1 MGKSLLV
8 IEPSRTIRA
17 LLDIY
22 LCRDG
27 NQLTIFADYGEALQ
41 ALALPLLQAQPPEL
55 VLIRLRPFQ
64 QESYQVIEYLRHRPC
79 YARTRIVGLI
89 AQEDEGHRQ
98 FERLLREAQVMTL
111 INPFRIQ
118 HLMELVHRG

>member
-8 IEPSRTIRA
+8 IEPSRTIRV

-22 LCRDG
+22 LRRDG
-27 NQLTIFADYGEALQ
+27 NQLTIFADYREALQ
-41 ALALPLLQAQPPEL
+41 TLALPSFQARPPDL
-55 VLIRLRPFQ
+55 VLVRLRPSQ
-64 QESYQVIEYLRHRPC
+64 QESYQVIEYLRRRSC

-98 FERLLREAQVMTL
+98 FERLVREKQVVTL

-118 HLMELVHRG
+118 HLMEIVH

>member
-1 MGKSLLV
+1 LGTTPTR
-8 IEPSRTIRA
+8 IHH
-17 LLDIY
+17 DFIY
-22 LCRDG
+22 LTEG
-27 NQLTIFADYGEALQ
+27 YGEALQ
-41 ALALPLLQAQPPEL
+41 ALARPSLQAQPPEL
-55 VLIRLRPFQ
+55 VLVRLRPSQ
-64 QESYQVIEYLRHRPC
+64 QESYQVLEYLRQRPC

-89 AQEDEGHRQ
+89 AQEDEGHHQ